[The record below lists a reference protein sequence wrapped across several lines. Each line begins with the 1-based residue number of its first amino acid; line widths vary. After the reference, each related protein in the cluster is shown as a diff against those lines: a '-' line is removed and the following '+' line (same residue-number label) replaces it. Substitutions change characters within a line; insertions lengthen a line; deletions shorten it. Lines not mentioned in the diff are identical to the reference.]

1 MSRGKIASDR
11 YLGYARTLVPLKP
24 VFIPW
29 RKKYRSA
36 LLAPRSNKKSRID
49 RSVREVSTR
58 LPSLFRSALPCILN
72 HHSRPPIRSFDYSL
86 PTDRIVSYHV
96 IVGSMTR
103 AELIL
108 AIPFLYRA

>member
-72 HHSRPPIRSFDYSL
+72 HHSRLHLFVLSIIPFQP
-86 PTDRIVSYHV
+86 IVSFP
-96 IVGSMTR
+96 
-103 AELIL
+103 
-108 AIPFLYRA
+108 IPDIT

>member
-36 LLAPRSNKKSRID
+36 LLTPRSNKKSRID

-86 PTDRIVSYHV
+86 PTDRIVSYTRYHV
-96 IVGSMTR
+96 IVGSMAR
-103 AELIL
+103 GREQN
-108 AIPFLYRA
+108 

>member
-36 LLAPRSNKKSRID
+36 LLAPRSNKKSRIE

-58 LPSLFRSALPCILN
+58 LPSLFRSALPRILN
-72 HHSRPPIRSFDYSL
+72 HHSRPPIRSFDYSF
-86 PTDRIVSYHV
+86 PTDRIVSYD
-96 IVGSMTR
+96 IT
-103 AELIL
+103 
-108 AIPFLYRA
+108 